1 MGTLSARFVQT
12 ITKPGRYGDGGG
24 LYLQVSGTAAKSWIF
39 IYRFK
44 GRRPSFGLGSVSAV
58 TLAQAREKTKD
69 ARRLLAERRDPI
81 AERRSQELAG
91 EIEIARQTTFRQI
104 TEDYIAIK
112 DAESKHGDVGRM
124 TRSQFRLHVFPLIG
138 DLPVSAIT
146 LEVVLKVLRPIW
158 HKRPNTANHI
168 RMRMEHILTRSKVL
182 GMRSGENPAQW
193 RNNLDQILPAP
204 NKIRPVVPRRALSV
218 EQAPEFFACLRSIK
232 QQKGYLPDE
241 APHYG
246 ATTLMFIALTAVR
259 IGQVLKMR
267 WPEVDFDT
275 KTWVSPPENVK
286 GKKGETRPHRIPLS
300 KAAIALLKD
309 LPRLDERVFPIKR
322 ESITHVIF
330 KIFEDRYDTTVHGL
344 RTTFKIW
351 SRLNGWDDELSE
363 LALNHVVGS
372 NVRRAYMRDDLIERR
387 RALMESWS
395 QYLTTPV
402 EKNKVVPIKRRA

>member
-182 GMRSGENPAQW
+182 GMRSA
-193 RNNLDQILPAP
+193 
-204 NKIRPVVPRRALSV
+204 KIPL
-218 EQAPEFFACLRSIK
+218 
-232 QQKGYLPDE
+232 
-241 APHYG
+241 
-246 ATTLMFIALTAVR
+246 
-259 IGQVLKMR
+259 
-267 WPEVDFDT
+267 
-275 KTWVSPPENVK
+275 N
-286 GKKGETRPHRIPLS
+286 GETT
-300 KAAIALLKD
+300 
-309 LPRLDERVFPIKR
+309 
-322 ESITHVIF
+322 SIRF
-330 KIFEDRYDTTVHGL
+330 Y
-344 RTTFKIW
+344 
-351 SRLNGWDDELSE
+351 
-363 LALNHVVGS
+363 
-372 NVRRAYMRDDLIERR
+372 RR
-387 RALMESWS
+387 RTRSGRWCRAAL
-395 QYLTTPV
+395 YLSSKHRNSLPV
-402 EKNKVVPIKRRA
+402 SAASSSKKDICPMRRPTMARRPLCSLP